1 MATKRKVST
10 LEQRVDAIKLLDSGK
25 PAYKIAEDFGVGKTQ
40 IQNLRKRKAEVLA
53 QVMKKLF
60 RETRRA
66 GDI

>member
-25 PAYKIAEDFGVGKTQ
+25 PAYKVAEDFGVGKTQ

>member
-25 PAYKIAEDFGVGKTQ
+25 PAYKVAEDFGVGKTQ

-60 RETRRA
+60 LETRRG